1 MNTPRMTEKEL
12 AEHMRRVRI
21 SRSKTGWKPERVS
34 RVGVKEHTASGG
46 RGRGAMSERQ
56 QPNRADGTMVKS
68 SARTLHATNSPYF
81 ATVQT
86 FFIPGP
92 LPGANDIIRKH
103 HMVYSRLKSAW
114 GLTIARCIFVA
125 KLKPVGYCRI
135 EFVWHEANNKRDDDN
150 VMFGQK
156 FVLDMLRDA
165 EIIRDDRRQ
174 WVKSLTHRVVVDPSK
189 PGVEVTLI
197 PVCVEVT

>member
-12 AEHMRRVRI
+12 AEHQRRVRI
-21 SRSKTGWKPERVS
+21 SRTKTGWVPEVKTRVRS
-34 RVGVKEHTASGG
+34 PKGREARHGTPAQDCPTDGSKAAVPGVRIATPAS
-46 RGRGAMSERQ
+46 S
-56 QPNRADGTMVKS
+56 PS
-68 SARTLHATNSPYF
+68 S
-81 ATVQT
+81 QT
-86 FFIPGP
+86 FFVPGP

-103 HMVYSRLKSAW
+103 HMVYSRLKCAW
-114 GLTIARCIFVA
+114 GLAIARCIFVA
-125 KLKPVGYCRI
+125 KLKPLGYCRI
-135 EFVWHEANNKRDDDN
+135 EFVWHEANNRRDDDN

-156 FVLDMLRDA
+156 FVLDTLRDA

-174 WVKSLTHRVVVDPSK
+174 WVKSLTHRVVVDPGR